1 MFLGLIKKS
10 RINFFGENSTMSK
23 RRLIAAAV
31 ILAITFSLT
40 GCLSSGP
47 QFTKPEAPSSA
58 QSIVYFYRTNHFLT
72 NATAPGVI
80 HNGKKV
86 LSFMVSGG
94 FWKYY
99 INPGVHLFEPQQLG
113 IYKREALT
121 LTNDK
126 PGQTYYV
133 EVVVRVG
140 YIGFK
145 HRSEAIGLAGIS
157 ECYKIDS
164 PSNRQSA
171 PSTEEPLKTEISTK
185 TRTEVP
191 PATLPKTEAPQVS
204 ANGPASI
211 HVATH
216 PDNARVRIMNI
227 KPKFHQG
234 IELKPG
240 KYHMEISA
248 RGYITK
254 SKWVTLSKGE
264 TLNLDFTLLTIAD
277 KTISTPQVQ
286 PVKKAAIAHT
296 NAPNNPKITD
306 PKIAEI
312 AQMLGSKNPV
322 LKRNAAK
329 LIIRN
334 YPDQPQL
341 LELAGQELEKGHNT
355 LLTNRNHVDAM
366 AWLCK
371 AIGTSGDP
379 GYKTFL
385 MKIANQTQNRKIKN
399 YALQNA
405 NLL

>member
-1 MFLGLIKKS
+1 
-10 RINFFGENSTMSK
+10 MSK

-58 QSIVYFYRTNHFLT
+58 QSIVYFYRTNNFFT
-72 NATAPGVI
+72 NATAPGII

-99 INPGVHLFEPQQLG
+99 INPGVHVFEPQQFG
-113 IYKREALT
+113 IYKKEALT

-126 PGQTYYV
+126 PGQAYYV

-157 ECYKIDS
+157 ECYKIGT
-164 PSNRQSA
+164 PSNRQST
-171 PSTEEPLKTEISTK
+171 PSTGEPLKSDVSNTA
-185 TRTEVP
+185 RTEVP
-191 PATLPKTEAPQVS
+191 AVTLPKTEAPQVS
-204 ANGPASI
+204 ANGPARI

-264 TLNLDFTLLTIAD
+264 TLNLDFTLLTNAD
-277 KTISTPQVQ
+277 KTNSTPQVH
-286 PVKKAAIAHT
+286 VKKAAIAGPAIAKA
-296 NAPNNPKITD
+296 NAPSNTGNPKITD

-312 AQMLGSKNPV
+312 AQMLGSKNPI

-334 YPDQPQL
+334 YPGQPQL
-341 LELAGQELEKGHNT
+341 LELVGQELEKGHNT

-371 AIGTSGDP
+371 AIGASGDP

-385 MKIANQTQNRKIKN
+385 MKIADQTQNRKIKN